1 MLTDMGKVLVT
12 EELAE
17 SGLDLLRARGHDV
30 QVRLDLSAADL
41 RSYISE
47 VDALIV
53 RSATQVDAQLL
64 EVANK
69 LQVVGRAGVGLDNV
83 DTSAATARG
92 ILVCNAPESNV
103 VSAAEHSVGLLLAL
117 ARNVAQA
124 HGALAEGRWERSL
137 WTGVELL
144 NKTVGI
150 VGLGRVGRL
159 VAKRLIGF
167 DMQIL
172 AFDPFVS
179 PESAREVNAEMVE
192 LDELLGRSD
201 FVTVHLP
208 KTEETVG
215 LFDASRFSKFK
226 SGAFLV
232 NAARGGVIVE
242 NDLVDALSKGQL
254 AGAALD
260 VFDTEPKL
268 NSPLFGRADV
278 LVTPHLGA
286 STNEAQDRAGLTI
299 AEQVALALDGDFVPF
314 AVNIAADEASD
325 ALRPYL
331 GIAERLGAFF
341 SGLVG
346 ELPTEIEVKV
356 AGEISGYET
365 KILVLSVL
373 RGILNKACD
382 GPVTFVNAFQRAD
395 ELGVQVSDS
404 GSRDAGEFRNL
415 VEVRGGSHAVAG
427 TLIRS
432 GNEPRIVM
440 IDDHSVEVP
449 LAKHILV
456 IRNDDRPG
464 MIGTVGTILGGADIN
479 ISFMGLGRDG
489 VGDHALMALA
499 SDHSIAEA
507 TLEDLRSEAGIQS
520 ASVVALE

>member
-1 MLTDMGKVLVT
+1 MAQVLVT
-12 EELAE
+12 EELAG
-17 SGLDLLRARGHDV
+17 SGLELLRDRGHDV
-30 QVRLDLSAADL
+30 QVRLDLSPKDL
-41 RSYISE
+41 RSCISE

-53 RSATQVDAQLL
+53 RSATQVDAELL
-64 EVANK
+64 EAANR

-83 DTSAATARG
+83 DTAAATASG

-124 HGALAEGRWERSL
+124 HGALVDGRWERSA

-159 VAKRLIGF
+159 VAQRLSGF
-167 DMQIL
+167 DVQIL

-192 LDELLGRSD
+192 LDELLARSD

-208 KTEETVG
+208 KNEETLG

-226 SGAFLV
+226 RGAFLV

-242 NDLVDALSKGQL
+242 DDLADALNKGYL

-268 NSPLFGRADV
+268 DSPLFGRSDV

-314 AVNIAADEASD
+314 AVNIAAEEASD

-346 ELPTEIEVKV
+346 DLPTDIEVKV
-356 AGEISGYET
+356 GGEISGYDT
-365 KILVLSVL
+365 KIIVLSVL
-373 RGILNKACD
+373 RGILDKACD

-395 ELGVQVSDS
+395 ELGVRVSDS

-427 TLIRS
+427 TLVRS

-464 MIGTVGTILGGADIN
+464 MIGTVGTILGNADVN

-499 SDHSIAEA
+499 SDHSIAE
-507 TLEDLRSEAGIQS
+507 LVLQDLRSESGIQS
-520 ASVVALE
+520 ATVIDLE

>member
-1 MLTDMGKVLVT
+1 
-12 EELAE
+12 
-17 SGLDLLRARGHDV
+17 V
-30 QVRLDLSAADL
+30 QLDLSPIDL
-41 RSYISE
+41 RSKIAE
-47 VDALIV
+47 IDALIV
-53 RSATQVDAQLL
+53 RSATEVDSELL
-64 EVANK
+64 GAAK
-69 LQVVGRAGVGLDNV
+69 QLQVVGRAGVGLDNV
-83 DTSAATARG
+83 DTAVATSLG

-124 HGALAEGRWERSL
+124 HGALVEGRWERSL

-144 NKTVGI
+144 HKTVGI

-159 VAKRLIGF
+159 VAQRLSGF
-167 DMQIL
+167 DVQIL

-179 PESAREVNAEMVE
+179 SESAREVNVEMVE

-208 KTEETVG
+208 KTEDTVG
-215 LFDASRFSKFK
+215 LFDASRFAKFK
-226 SGAFLV
+226 QGAFLV
-232 NAARGGVIVE
+232 NAARGGVVVE
-242 NDLVDALSKGQL
+242 GDLADALDKGHL

-268 NSPLFGRADV
+268 SSPLFGRADV
-278 LVTPHLGA
+278 VVTPHLGA
-286 STNEAQDRAGLTI
+286 STDEAQNRAGFTI

-314 AVNIAADEASD
+314 AVNIAAEEASD

-346 ELPTEIEVKV
+346 DLPDEIEVKV
-356 AGEISGYET
+356 AGEIGGYDT
-365 KILVLSVL
+365 KILVLSTL
-373 RGILNKACD
+373 RGILGKSCD

-395 ELGVQVSDS
+395 ELGVVVTDS
-404 GSRDAGEFRNL
+404 SARDAGEFRNL
-415 VEVRGGSHAVAG
+415 IEVRGGSHAVAG
-427 TLIRS
+427 TLVRS
-432 GNEPRIVM
+432 ANEPRIVM

-449 LAKHILV
+449 LANHILV

-464 MIGTVGTILGGADIN
+464 MIGTVGTILGEADVN

-489 VGDHALMALA
+489 AGDHALMALA
-499 SDHSIAEA
+499 SDHSIAEQ
-507 TLEDLRSEAGIQS
+507 TLETLRSEKGIQS
-520 ASVVALE
+520 ASVVELE

>member
-1 MLTDMGKVLVT
+1 MARVLVT
-12 EELAE
+12 EKLAE
-17 SGLDLLRARGHDV
+17 TGLELLRARGHDV
-30 QVRLDLSAADL
+30 QVHLDLSPADL
-41 RSYISE
+41 RSHVAD

-53 RSATQVDAQLL
+53 RSATEVDAQLL
-64 EVANK
+64 EAANR

-83 DTSAATARG
+83 DTLAATARG

-117 ARNVAQA
+117 ARNVPQA
-124 HGALAEGRWERSL
+124 HSALVEGRWERSL

-144 NKTVGI
+144 HKTVGI

-159 VAKRLIGF
+159 VAQRLSGF
-167 DMQIL
+167 DLQIL

-179 PESAREVNAEMVE
+179 SESAREVNAEMVE

-208 KTEETVG
+208 KNEETVG
-215 LFDASRFSKFK
+215 LFDAERFTKFK
-226 SGAFLV
+226 NGAFLV

-242 NDLVDALSKGQL
+242 DDLADALDKGHL

-260 VFDTEPKL
+260 VFDVEPKSS
-268 NSPLFGRADV
+268 SPLFGRSDV
-278 LVTPHLGA
+278 VVTPHLGA
-286 STNEAQDRAGLTI
+286 STHEAQDRAGLTI
-299 AEQVALALDGDFVPF
+299 AGQIALALDGDFVPF
-314 AVNIAADEASD
+314 AVNIAAEEASD

-346 ELPTEIEVKV
+346 ELPGEIEVKV
-356 AGEISGYET
+356 GGEISGYDT
-365 KILVLSVL
+365 KIVVLSTM
-373 RGILNKACD
+373 RGILGSSCD
-382 GPVTFVNAFQRAD
+382 GPVTFVNALQRAD
-395 ELGVQVSDS
+395 ELGVVVSES
-404 GSRDAGEFRNL
+404 GARDAGEFRNII
-415 VEVRGGSHAVAG
+415 EVRGGTHAVAG
-427 TLIRS
+427 TLVRS

-449 LAKHILV
+449 LANHILV

-464 MIGTVGTILGGADIN
+464 MMGTVGTILGKADVN

-499 SDHSIAEA
+499 SDHSIPEK
-507 TLEDLRSEAGIQS
+507 TLETLRSAEGIQS
-520 ASVVALE
+520 ASVVELE

>member
-1 MLTDMGKVLVT
+1 MAKVLVT

-41 RSYISE
+41 RLYVSE

-83 DTSAATARG
+83 DTSAATAQG

-159 VAKRLIGF
+159 VAKRLSGF

-179 PESAREVNAEMVE
+179 PESAREVNVEMVE

-208 KTEETVG
+208 KTKETVG

-226 SGAFLV
+226 AGAFLV

-242 NDLVDALSKGQL
+242 NDLVDALGKGQL

-268 NSPLFGRADV
+268 DSPLFGRADV

-314 AVNIAADEASD
+314 AVNIAAEEASD

-331 GIAERLGAFF
+331 GIA
-341 SGLVG
+341 
-346 ELPTEIEVKV
+346 
-356 AGEISGYET
+356 
-365 KILVLSVL
+365 
-373 RGILNKACD
+373 
-382 GPVTFVNAFQRAD
+382 
-395 ELGVQVSDS
+395 
-404 GSRDAGEFRNL
+404 
-415 VEVRGGSHAVAG
+415 
-427 TLIRS
+427 
-432 GNEPRIVM
+432 
-440 IDDHSVEVP
+440 
-449 LAKHILV
+449 
-456 IRNDDRPG
+456 
-464 MIGTVGTILGGADIN
+464 
-479 ISFMGLGRDG
+479 
-489 VGDHALMALA
+489 
-499 SDHSIAEA
+499 
-507 TLEDLRSEAGIQS
+507 
-520 ASVVALE
+520 

>member
-1 MLTDMGKVLVT
+1 MAQVLVT
-12 EELAE
+12 EELAQ
-17 SGLDLLRARGHDV
+17 SGLELLRDRGHDV
-30 QVRLDLSAADL
+30 QVRLDLSPTDL

-53 RSATQVDAQLL
+53 RSATQVDAELL
-64 EVANK
+64 KAANR

-83 DTSAATARG
+83 DTAAATASG

-124 HGALAEGRWERSL
+124 HGALVDGRWERSA

-159 VAKRLIGF
+159 VAQRLSGF
-167 DMQIL
+167 DVQIL

-179 PESAREVNAEMVE
+179 SESAREVNAEMVE
-192 LDELLGRSD
+192 LDELLARSD

-208 KTEETVG
+208 KNEETLG
-215 LFDASRFSKFK
+215 LFDASRFSKFRR
-226 SGAFLV
+226 GAFLV

-242 NDLVDALSKGQL
+242 EDLADALSKGHL

-268 NSPLFGRADV
+268 DSPLFGRSDV

-314 AVNIAADEASD
+314 AVNIAAEEASD

-346 ELPTEIEVKV
+346 DLPTDIEVKV
-356 AGEISGYET
+356 GGEISGYDT
-365 KILVLSVL
+365 KIIVLSVL
-373 RGILNKACD
+373 RGILDKFSD

-395 ELGVQVSDS
+395 ELGVLVSDS

-427 TLIRS
+427 TLVRS

-464 MIGTVGTILGGADIN
+464 MIGTVGTILGNAEVN

-499 SDHSIAEA
+499 SDHSIAE
-507 TLEDLRSEAGIQS
+507 LVLQNLRSESGIQS
-520 ASVVALE
+520 ATVIDLE